1 MKGRG
6 RQYWWWSKEK
16 NKQSWMDW
24 KGNFN
29 TNQRN
34 KLRGN
39 GDERR
44 DGREEKIKHTET
56 NEMNNGLQR
65 IQTDNKKK
73 WIRR

>member
-1 MKGRG
+1 
-6 RQYWWWSKEK
+6 
-16 NKQSWMDW
+16 MDL

-56 NEMNNGLQR
+56 NEMNNRLQR
-65 IQTDNKKK
+65 IQTDNKNKLDARSIQGK
-73 WIRR
+73 TNKSENDRIK

>member
-1 MKGRG
+1 
-6 RQYWWWSKEK
+6 
-16 NKQSWMDW
+16 MDL

-56 NEMNNGLQR
+56 NEMNNRLQR
-65 IQTDNKKK
+65 IQTDNKNKLDARSIQGK
-73 WIRR
+73 TNKSENDRLK

>member
-1 MKGRG
+1 
-6 RQYWWWSKEK
+6 
-16 NKQSWMDW
+16 MDL

-56 NEMNNGLQR
+56 SKMNNRLQR

-73 WIRR
+73 LDARSIQGKTYKSENNRIK

>member
-1 MKGRG
+1 
-6 RQYWWWSKEK
+6 
-16 NKQSWMDW
+16 MDL

-34 KLRGN
+34 KLIGN

-56 NEMNNGLQR
+56 NEMNNRLQR

-73 WIRR
+73 LDARSIQGKTNKSENDRLK

>member
-1 MKGRG
+1 
-6 RQYWWWSKEK
+6 
-16 NKQSWMDW
+16 MDL

-34 KLRGN
+34 KSRGN